1 MTHTVKILEKQ
12 PLNHNV
18 IRFVLEKPSGFT
30 FNAGQ
35 AIELSLP
42 DGEHA
47 GEPAP
52 FTLTGLATDVHLELM
67 IKIYAERNGIT
78 AALSRKRPAEK
89 LVISG
94 AWDSYIDKGPGVF
107 LAGGAGVTPFVAL
120 LRQFKMNGNVGSS
133 TLLFSNKTRADIF
146 NESEFRSILGDRF
159 INILTEK
166 NEPGFP
172 TALSEEL
179 LRSVAPDLSL
189 PFYVC
194 GPPGYIDH
202 VNGLLSSVGVTE
214 GSVVI
219 SL

>member
-67 IKIYAERNGIT
+67 IKIYAEKNGIN
-78 AALSRKRPAEK
+78 AALSQKRRAEK
-89 LVISG
+89 LLISY
-94 AWDSYIDKGPGVF
+94 AWDSYNDKGPGV
-107 LAGGAGVTPFVAL
+107 LHSGGVDVTPFVTL
-120 LRQFKMNGNVGSS
+120 LRQIKMNGNVGSS
-133 TLLFSNKTRADIF
+133 TLLFSN
-146 NESEFRSILGDRF
+146 
-159 INILTEK
+159 
-166 NEPGFP
+166 
-172 TALSEEL
+172 
-179 LRSVAPDLSL
+179 
-189 PFYVC
+189 
-194 GPPGYIDH
+194 
-202 VNGLLSSVGVTE
+202 
-214 GSVVI
+214 
-219 SL
+219 